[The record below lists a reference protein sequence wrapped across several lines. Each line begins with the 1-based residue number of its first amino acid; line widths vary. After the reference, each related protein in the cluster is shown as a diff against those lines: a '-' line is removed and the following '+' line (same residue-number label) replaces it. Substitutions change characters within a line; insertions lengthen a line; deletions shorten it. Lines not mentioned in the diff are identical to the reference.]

1 MSSKASGSGT
11 IRISNMR
18 FWGKHGANIGE
29 RNWAQPIDVDVEIL
43 IDLAPA
49 ALSDE
54 LSDTI
59 DYSEVY
65 TACSQIV
72 TQQSYTLLEAIADR
86 IATALCQEPKVIEV
100 IVRVR
105 KPRLLE
111 GATPEVELRRINQ
124 KDE

>member
-1 MSSKASGSGT
+1 MSSEASANGT

-29 RNWAQPIDVDVEIL
+29 RNWVQPIDVDVEL
-43 IDLAPA
+43 GIDLAPA
-49 ALSDE
+49 ALSDK

-59 DYSEVY
+59 DYSVVY

-72 TQQSYTLLEAIADR
+72 SQQSYTLLEALADR
-86 IATALCQEPKVIEV
+86 IASALCQDQKVIEV

-105 KPRLLE
+105 KPRLLD

-124 KDE
+124 RT